1 MTFKTIW
8 QPVPKWEVPVKSLE
22 RAKYPKRKDELK
34 RERANQNET
43 RKWIFNV

>member
-1 MTFKTIW
+1 MNFKTIW
-8 QPVPKWEVPVKSLE
+8 QPVPKWGVPVKSLE

-34 RERANQNET
+34 RERVNQNET